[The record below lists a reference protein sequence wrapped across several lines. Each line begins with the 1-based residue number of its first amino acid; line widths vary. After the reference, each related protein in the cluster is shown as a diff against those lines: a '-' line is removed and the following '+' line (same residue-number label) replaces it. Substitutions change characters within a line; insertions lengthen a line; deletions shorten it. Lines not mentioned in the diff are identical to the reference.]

1 MKKFITFVLTAAMAV
16 SALGVTVFAEDAAP
30 TETPVATEPAE
41 GEDADKTEAPAEPE
55 APAEGED
62 ADKTEAPAEGED
74 ADKTEAPAEADKAD
88 ENADPAKDAET
99 GKTEAPAEPEAP
111 AETKEPEAKAAPI
124 AAPAAKATA
133 ELSNAKVLVN
143 GNAVDFQAYNIE
155 GNNYFKLRD
164 IAIALNETGSNFD
177 IGYDKATRAI
187 TLTKGTAYTGAKE
200 ADAAATAG
208 KKAATLSNQSV
219 TLDGAAVSLTAYN
232 IDGFNYFKLRDLGD
246 ALGFEVA
253 WDKEAKTIAVTAK
266 AVEAPADD
274 KTEAPADDKTEAPAE
289 DKTEAPADDKTEA
302 PADDKTEAPAD
313 DKTEAPADDAAKE

>member
-30 TETPVATEPAE
+30 TETPAATEPAE

-99 GKTEAPAEPEAP
+99 GKTEAP

-274 KTEAPADDKTEAPAE
+274 KTEAPADDKTEAPA
-289 DKTEAPADDKTEA
+289 
-302 PADDKTEAPAD
+302 DDKTEAPAD

>member
-30 TETPVATEPAE
+30 AETPVATEPAE
-41 GEDADKTEAPAEPE
+41 GDKAPAEQP
-55 APAEGED
+55 
-62 ADKTEAPAEGED
+62 EAPAEGED

-88 ENADPAKDAET
+88 ENADPAKDAEAD
-99 GKTEAPAEPEAP
+99 KTEAPTEPEAS
-111 AETKEPEAKAAPI
+111 AETKEPEAKAEPI

-208 KKAATLSNQSV
+208 KKAATLSNQ
-219 TLDGAAVSLTAYN
+219 D
-232 IDGFNYFKLRDLGD
+232 
-246 ALGFEVA
+246 
-253 WDKEAKTIAVTAK
+253 
-266 AVEAPADD
+266 
-274 KTEAPADDKTEAPAE
+274 
-289 DKTEAPADDKTEA
+289 
-302 PADDKTEAPAD
+302 
-313 DKTEAPADDAAKE
+313 

>member
-30 TETPVATEPAE
+30 TETPAATEPAE

-99 GKTEAPAEPEAP
+99 GKTEAP

-274 KTEAPADDKTEAPAE
+274 KTEAPADDKTEAPA
-289 DKTEAPADDKTEA
+289 
-302 PADDKTEAPAD
+302 D

>member
-30 TETPVATEPAE
+30 TETPAATEPAE
-41 GEDADKTEAPAEPE
+41 GEDSDKTEAPAEPE

-62 ADKTEAPAEGED
+62 ADKTEAPAE
-74 ADKTEAPAEADKAD
+74 PDKAD

-274 KTEAPADDKTEAPAE
+274 KTEAPADDKTEAPA
-289 DKTEAPADDKTEA
+289 
-302 PADDKTEAPAD
+302 DDKTEAPAD

>member
-99 GKTEAPAEPEAP
+99 GKTEAP

-274 KTEAPADDKTEAPAE
+274 KTEAPADDKTEAPAD

>member
-30 TETPVATEPAE
+30 RETPVATEPAE

-62 ADKTEAPAEGED
+62 AD
-74 ADKTEAPAEADKAD
+74 
-88 ENADPAKDAET
+88 
-99 GKTEAPAEPEAP
+99 KTEAPAEPEAP

-274 KTEAPADDKTEAPAE
+274 KTEAPADDKTEAPA
-289 DKTEAPADDKTEA
+289 
-302 PADDKTEAPAD
+302 DDKTEAPAD

>member
-1 MKKFITFVLTAAMAV
+1 MAV

-232 IDGFNYFKLRDLGD
+232 VDGFNYFKLRDLGD
-246 ALGFEVA
+246 ALGFAVA

-274 KTEAPADDKTEAPAE
+274 KTEAPADDKTEAPAD